1 MKKSMKVRLFS
12 GLVALCMLL
21 AFLPTAAFAA
31 GNDVAQIGDQT
42 YATLDD
48 AIAAASDGDTI
59 LLLDDATVS
68 KTLDKSITIDG
79 QGHTMTSTDVRYG
92 FSKGR
97 SLTFQNMTAHFDY
110 TIEIENPE
118 YTSDLSLF
126 YVNGDT
132 DFTFKNAK
140 VYMDGAGASNR
151 LHAIYYDG
159 GSVGTIT
166 LDHSRLEITNFPED
180 AIEWSGNESNLNV
193 LHSTYISDQNRSGIT
208 GTWNVKID
216 SSNVQ
221 VINSIGNGSN
231 GSNYDIKNSVV
242 NFSDNGSHGLSA
254 KNLMVDSSTVTANGN
269 GFIGVA
275 VDGDMAIQN
284 NSTVSLTGN
293 AGGSLAGY
301 AAMRLYNNNTFT
313 VDGTSKLSI
322 KDNQNTGLYV
332 RQGSLTVEDGAVLEI
347 MGNHVT
353 NDLLDGFGGGVYVGY
368 GANYDPTVTL
378 PADAKIYNNHATVG
392 GDDIYVS
399 QGVNG
404 PSLTFGETSASW
416 VMDGE
421 DCGGKEHLIDGWYDD
436 SEGTR
441 WEAHAGTEEG
451 NHIEE
456 FTDFSEE
463 TGLATVS
470 GLTSLKA
477 AHGKDPIEKTS
488 FPGLEKWIVRT
499 NSDESTTDVKDD
511 TVAAGNTV
519 DFKLTTNVPDDLL
532 NYIKPEDANDPE
544 VTGPAINTL
553 ANVPLEERGEY
564 LLTLHDAMDDYLV
577 EPDSFVITIDRE
589 GTDNDV
595 TLDASQYILNQPG
608 VIDADCD
615 FEITMDLVALYNAG
629 VITDAD
635 IEHATDIVV
644 TYTAKLDGT
653 ATAGS
658 YQNTAWVSYPGG
670 ETMRDKVTVETYK
683 IDVFKYDQTNEEKG
697 LEGATFEF
705 YQKDEGGNP
714 INVVELTSGADGH
727 ILIDGL
733 DAGVYYLKET
743 KAPEGYVC
751 SEEELTITIPDQA
764 DGSNLV
770 SVKFANSPVPHTGGM
785 GTMLFTV
792 GGMGI
797 LAAAGAVMIVPRT
810 FRKKQENS

>member
-79 QGHTMTSTDVRYG
+79 QGHTLTSTDVRYG

-97 SLTFQNMTAHFDY
+97 SLTFQNMTAHFGY

-392 GDDIYVS
+392 GDDIYPA
-399 QGVNG
+399 QFPQKRGALIG
-404 PSLTFGETSASW
+404 PWGQSL
-416 VMDGE
+416 
-421 DCGGKEHLIDGWYDD
+421 K
-436 SEGTR
+436 R
-441 WEAHAGTEEG
+441 WET
-451 NHIEE
+451 
-456 FTDFSEE
+456 
-463 TGLATVS
+463 
-470 GLTSLKA
+470 
-477 AHGKDPIEKTS
+477 
-488 FPGLEKWIVRT
+488 
-499 NSDESTTDVKDD
+499 
-511 TVAAGNTV
+511 
-519 DFKLTTNVPDDLL
+519 
-532 NYIKPEDANDPE
+532 
-544 VTGPAINTL
+544 
-553 ANVPLEERGEY
+553 
-564 LLTLHDAMDDYLV
+564 
-577 EPDSFVITIDRE
+577 
-589 GTDNDV
+589 
-595 TLDASQYILNQPG
+595 
-608 VIDADCD
+608 
-615 FEITMDLVALYNAG
+615 
-629 VITDAD
+629 
-635 IEHATDIVV
+635 
-644 TYTAKLDGT
+644 
-653 ATAGS
+653 
-658 YQNTAWVSYPGG
+658 
-670 ETMRDKVTVETYK
+670 
-683 IDVFKYDQTNEEKG
+683 
-697 LEGATFEF
+697 
-705 YQKDEGGNP
+705 GNP
-714 INVVELTSGADGH
+714 SSRFE
-727 ILIDGL
+727 
-733 DAGVYYLKET
+733 
-743 KAPEGYVC
+743 
-751 SEEELTITIPDQA
+751 
-764 DGSNLV
+764 
-770 SVKFANSPVPHTGGM
+770 
-785 GTMLFTV
+785 
-792 GGMGI
+792 
-797 LAAAGAVMIVPRT
+797 R
-810 FRKKQENS
+810 